1 MTRPGLRKRKSP
13 IHTGQISRRELTS
26 MNIASKPVLALTSL
40 ARAVAIAA
48 CGSSSKPRVSASSGG
63 GGPEAQLLR
72 YSECMRAHAV
82 TGFPHPSTTR
92 SGSNGFGIDGYN
104 FNLPSNMNTQSPAYE
119 SAASLCGKQIGLAPA
134 AAAATGSRRPPSWR
148 PQAGRVHA
156 QRRCAQLPRPHV
168 LQRRRQPEHR
178 PRLRRKHP
186 NPQRSSK
193 PRRTAEA
200 ADSPHT
206 AHATGRARRAKR
218 PQRH

>member
-1 MTRPGLRKRKSP
+1 MGLSRKACRVMTRPGLRKRKSP

-82 TGFPHPSTTR
+82 TGFPDPSTTR

-148 PQAGRVHA
+148 PSSGPSA
-156 QRRCAQLPRPHV
+156 CAATMCPTTQTPRSP
-168 LQRRRQPEHR
+168 
-178 PRLRRKHP
+178 
-186 NPQRSSK
+186 
-193 PRRTAEA
+193 TAASARASA
-200 ADSPHT
+200 AAP
-206 AHATGRARRAKR
+206 A
-218 PQRH
+218 